1 MSKYKVGSFQSFL
14 SADGYRLRGQ
24 VVVAEWLGLAFH
36 TNYQIITPYN
46 GSHNVPEPE
55 VGPQYDDAVKTIPH
69 VDYPHWPGYVYDCP
83 ACERECHC
91 MKGHAECVFDGH
103 HNGEARR

>member
-1 MSKYKVGSFQSFL
+1 MSKYKIGSFQSFL

-24 VVVAEWLGLAFH
+24 IQSSQSAGMFYTHYLIVTPHDGPHVVSEPCVGAE
-36 TNYQIITPYN
+36 
-46 GSHNVPEPE
+46 
-55 VGPQYDDAVKTIPH
+55 YDSTVSTIPH
-69 VDYPHWPGYVYDCP
+69 VDYPHPAGYLYDCP

-91 MKGHAECVFDGH
+91 RKGFAECVFDGH